1 MKETVLI
8 SGVNQKFKKELK
20 KSRYETDPYLS
31 NAKCIDRLT
40 REWMEELTVINF
52 ILNDS

>member
-20 KSRYETDPYLS
+20 KVDMKRIHIYQIQNVL
-31 NAKCIDRLT
+31 ID
-40 REWMEELTVINF
+40 
-52 ILNDS
+52 

>member
-40 REWMEELTVINF
+40 R
-52 ILNDS
+52 